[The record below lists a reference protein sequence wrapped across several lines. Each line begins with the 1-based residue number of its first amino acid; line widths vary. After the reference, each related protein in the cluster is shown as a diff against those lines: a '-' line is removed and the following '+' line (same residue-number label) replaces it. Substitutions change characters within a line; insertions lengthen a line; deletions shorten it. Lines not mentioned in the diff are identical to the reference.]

1 MARVYAG
8 SDGSFL
14 SGWQMWKRRN
24 KSYERLVIAHEDVVV
39 FRNTDDSANQE
50 YVCYTAIEESEL
62 PEGVKLTGHTIR
74 DNRPE

>member
-1 MARVYAG
+1 
-8 SDGSFL
+8 
-14 SGWQMWKRRN
+14 MWKRRN